1 MKNIGYAKLFSDYG
15 TLVVLLLLCIGF
27 SLVTIKEQSPT
38 SAAAAEQLAKRSESE
53 LPVGSNIIILIW
65 QGEDRELFAKTLSE
79 TLANGPVTIAKT
91 TIGQAADARK
101 TLEDFGNLG
110 AELSGILTDKRMG
123 DFCNDNLDKLGKTHP
138 NLAKAKIFQP
148 ESYRWPNFLK
158 RGNLLNIMKQI
169 SVVAIIAIGMTMIII
184 TAGIDLSVGSLI
196 ALSGVITALSIQSL
210 GGNAPTTGH
219 LWLGALAGILV
230 CGLAGL
236 FTGGLVT
243 LFNIPA
249 FIATLG
255 IMFSARGL
263 AFIFADSE
271 PIAVQNESFGW
282 LGRGRD
288 FFGLP
293 NSVILMLILYTIAHV
308 LMTRTS
314 IGRYIYAVGGNPEAA
329 RLSGVPVKW
338 VLLFAYT
345 LTGLLAGLGGVME
358 ASLHTT
364 GDPKSGE
371 LVELKV
377 IAAVVVGG
385 TSLAGGQGKI
395 LGTLIGAFI
404 IAVINNGMNLTGVE
418 SPMQNVIYG
427 AVILIAVIIDRLKSQ
442 GIRLRKQ

>member
-1 MKNIGYAKLFSDYG
+1 MKKNDYTKLLFDYG
-15 TLVVLLLLCIGF
+15 TLLVLALLCGWF
-27 SLVTIKEQSPT
+27 SYVTIEEQSPT
-38 SAAAAEQLAKRSESE
+38 SADTAQRLAKRISGELSSGSIVIVLTRQGGDGESFAAALKENLTKAE
-53 LPVGSNIIILIW
+53 LNVFQTVVG
-65 QGEDRELFAKTLSE
+65 Q
-79 TLANGPVTIAKT
+79 P
-91 TIGQAADARK
+91 ADARK
-101 TLEDFGNLG
+101 ALLKYGATGNKL
-110 AELSGILTDKRMG
+110 AGITADKHMAN
-123 DFCNDNLDKLGKTHP
+123 FCNA
-138 NLAKAKIFQP
+138 NLAKLAVTHPSLAKVKVYQP
-148 ESYRWPNFLK
+148 QTYRWPNFLK
-158 RGNLLNIMKQI
+158 KENLLNVMKQI
-169 SVVAIIAIGMTMIII
+169 SVVAIIAIGMTMVII

-196 ALSGVITALSIQSL
+196 AFSGVITALTIQSL
-210 GGNAPTTGH
+210 GGDAPTTGH

-230 CGLAGL
+230 CSLAGF

-243 LFNIPA
+243 LFRIPA

-255 IMFSARGL
+255 IMFIAKGL
-263 AFIFADSE
+263 AFIFSDSA
-271 PIAVQNESFGW
+271 PIPVTNEAFGW

-293 NSVILMLILYTIAHV
+293 NSVTLMLILFAMAHV

-338 VLLFAYT
+338 VLLFVYT

-385 TSLAGGQGKI
+385 TSLAGGQGRI
-395 LGTLIGAFI
+395 TGTLIGAFI

-418 SPMQNVIYG
+418 SHMQKVIYG
-427 AVILIAVIIDRLKSQ
+427 SVILVAVLIDRLK
-442 GIRLRKQ
+442 IHLLKLKKA

>member
-1 MKNIGYAKLFSDYG
+1 MKNISYAKLFSDYG

-27 SLVTIKEQSPT
+27 SIVTIKEQSPT

-53 LPVGSNIIILIW
+53 LPADSNIIILIW

-79 TLANGPVTIAKT
+79 TLENSSVTIAKT

-101 TLEDFGNLG
+101 TLEDFGDSG
-110 AELSGILTDKRMG
+110 GELSGILTDKRMG
-123 DFCNDNLDKLGKTHP
+123 DFCNDNLDKLGKTYP
-138 NLAKAKIFQP
+138 NLAKAKILQP
-148 ESYRWPNFLK
+148 KSYRWPNFLK

-184 TAGIDLSVGSLI
+184 TAGIDLSVGSLL

-210 GGNAPTTGH
+210 GGDAPTTGH

-243 LFNIPA
+243 LFRIPA

-345 LTGLLAGLGGVME
+345 ITGLLAGLGGVME

-418 SPMQNVIYG
+418 SHMQNVIYG

>member
-1 MKNIGYAKLFSDYG
+1 MKNIDYAKLFSDYG

-27 SLVTIKEQSPT
+27 SVVTIKEQSPT
-38 SAAAAEQLAKRSESE
+38 SAAAAKQLARQSESE
-53 LPVGSNIIILIW
+53 LPADSNVIILIW
-65 QGEDRELFAKTLSE
+65 QGEDRELFTKTLSE
-79 TLANGPVTIAKT
+79 TLANSPVTIAKM
-91 TIGQAADARK
+91 TIGQATDARK
-101 TLEDFGNLG
+101 TLEDFGNSG
-110 AELSGILTDKRMG
+110 EELSGILTDKRMG
-123 DFCNDNLDKLGKTHP
+123 DFCNDNLYKLGKTHP

-219 LWLGALAGILV
+219 LWLGALAGVLV

-243 LFNIPA
+243 IFGIPA

-271 PIAVQNESFGW
+271 PIVVQNESFGW

-288 FFGLP
+288 LFGLP
-293 NSVILMLILYTIAHV
+293 NSVVLMLILYAVAHV

-418 SPMQNVIYG
+418 SHMQNVIYG

-442 GIRLRKQ
+442 GIRLRKH

>member
-418 SPMQNVIYG
+418 SHMQNVIYG

-442 GIRLRKQ
+442 GILLRKQ

>member
-1 MKNIGYAKLFSDYG
+1 MKNIDYAKLFSDYG
-15 TLVVLLLLCIGF
+15 TLLVLLLLCIGF
-27 SLVTIKEQSPT
+27 SAVTLEEQSPT
-38 SAAAAEQLAKRSESE
+38 SANAAQHLAKRISDE
-53 LPVGSNIIILIW
+53 LSSGSNVIVLTR
-65 QGEDRELFAKTLSE
+65 QGGDGESFAAALKESLTKAELNVVQT
-79 TLANGPVTIAKT
+79 VV
-91 TIGQAADARK
+91 GQPADARK
-101 TLEDFGNLG
+101 ALVKYGATGNKL
-110 AELSGILTDKRMG
+110 AGITADKHMAN
-123 DFCNDNLDKLGKTHP
+123 FCNA
-138 NLAKAKIFQP
+138 NLAKLAETHPSLAKARVYQP
-148 ESYRWPNFLK
+148 QSYLWPNFLK
-158 RGNLLNIMKQI
+158 KDNLLNIMKQI

-196 ALSGVITALSIQSL
+196 AFSGVITALAIRGL
-210 GGNAPTTGH
+210 GGDDPTMGH
-219 LWLGALAGILV
+219 LWLGSLAGILV
-230 CGLAGL
+230 CGLVGL

-243 LFNIPA
+243 LFGIPA

-271 PIAVQNESFGW
+271 PIAIGNEAFGW

-288 FFGLP
+288 FLGLP
-293 NSVILMLILYTIAHV
+293 NSVILMLILFAIAHV

-338 VLLFAYT
+338 VLVFVYT

-358 ASLHTT
+358 ASLHVT
-364 GDPKSGE
+364 GDPKAGN
-371 LVELKV
+371 LVELQV

-404 IAVINNGMNLTGVE
+404 IGVIRNGMNLTGVE
-418 SPMQNVIYG
+418 AHMQSVVYG
-427 AVILIAVIIDRLKSQ
+427 VVILIAVLIDRLKSQ
-442 GIRLRKQ
+442 GFGLWKR

>member
-169 SVVAIIAIGMTMIII
+169 SVVAIIAIGMTMVII
-184 TAGIDLSVGSLI
+184 TA
-196 ALSGVITALSIQSL
+196 GVITALSIQSL

-418 SPMQNVIYG
+418 SHMQNVIYG

>member
-210 GGNAPTTGH
+210 GGDAPTTGH
-219 LWLGALAGILV
+219 LWLGALAGVLV

-243 LFNIPA
+243 LFGIPA

-314 IGRYIYAVGGNPEAA
+314 IGRYIYAVGGNREAA

-338 VLLFAYT
+338 VLLFVYT

-418 SPMQNVIYG
+418 SHMQNVIYG

>member
-15 TLVVLLLLCIGF
+15 TLVVLLLLCIGC

-79 TLANGPVTIAKT
+79 TLANGPVTNAKT

-385 TSLAGGQGKI
+385 TRRAGGQGKI

-418 SPMQNVIYG
+418 SHMQNVIYG

>member
-1 MKNIGYAKLFSDYG
+1 MKNIDYAKLFSDYG
-15 TLVVLLLLCIGF
+15 TLFVLLLLCIGF
-27 SLVTIKEQSPT
+27 SWKTLDEQSPT
-38 SAAAAEQLAKRSESE
+38 SADTAQRLAKRISDE
-53 LPVGSNIIILIW
+53 LSSGSNVIVLTR
-65 QGEDRELFAKTLSE
+65 QGGDGESFAAALKENLTKAELNVVQT
-79 TLANGPVTIAKT
+79 VV
-91 TIGQAADARK
+91 GQPADARK
-101 TLEDFGNLG
+101 ALVKYGATGNKL
-110 AELSGILTDKRMG
+110 AGITADKHMAN
-123 DFCNDNLDKLGKTHP
+123 FCNANLAKLAETHP
-138 NLAKAKIFQP
+138 SLAKAKVYQP
-148 ESYRWPNFLK
+148 QTYRWPNFLK
-158 RGNLLNIMKQI
+158 KDNLLNIMKQI

-196 ALSGVITALSIQSL
+196 AFSGVITALAIRGL
-210 GGNAPTTGH
+210 GGDDPTLGH
-219 LWLGALAGILV
+219 LWLGSLAGILV
-230 CGLAGL
+230 CGLVGL

-243 LFNIPA
+243 LFGIPA

-271 PIAVQNESFGW
+271 PIVVQNEIFGW

-288 FFGLP
+288 FLGLP
-293 NSVILMLILYTIAHV
+293 NSVILMLILFAIAHV

-338 VLLFAYT
+338 VLVFVYT

-358 ASLHTT
+358 ASLHVT
-364 GDPKSGE
+364 GDPKAGN
-371 LVELKV
+371 LVELQV

-404 IAVINNGMNLTGVE
+404 IGVIRNGMNLTGVE
-418 SPMQNVIYG
+418 AHMQSVVYG
-427 AVILIAVIIDRLKSQ
+427 VVILIAVLIDRLKSQ
-442 GIRLRKQ
+442 GFGLWKR